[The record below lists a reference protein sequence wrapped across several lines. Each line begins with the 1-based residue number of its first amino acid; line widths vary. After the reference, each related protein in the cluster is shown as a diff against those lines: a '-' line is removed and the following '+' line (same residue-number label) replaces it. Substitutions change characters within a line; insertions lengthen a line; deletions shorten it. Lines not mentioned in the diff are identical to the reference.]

1 MPKQKIRIRLKAY
14 DHKILDQSVGRI
26 VDTIERTG
34 ARVCGPI
41 PLPTRI
47 KRFTEEARLTQTS
60 PYRPSYHSPLDFWIS
75 PLVALLYAIGLP
87 HCGCCILNKVV
98 LDFIHREG

>member
-26 VDTIERTG
+26 VNTIERTG
-34 ARVCGPI
+34 AKVCGPI

-47 KRFTEEARLTQTS
+47 KRFTVLRS
-60 PYRPSYHSPLDFWIS
+60 PHTHKDSREQFEMRIHKRVIDILDSNPKTID
-75 PLVALLYAIGLP
+75 ALMGMNLATGVHVEVKL
-87 HCGCCILNKVV
+87 
-98 LDFIHREG
+98 